1 MTTTSSK
8 FIARALSGAL
18 AAAGLLAAASIHA
31 AEYPP
36 RQITIVM
43 TGSVGGGQ
51 DRLTR
56 AFAKVWEKHLG
67 AKLKVLPK
75 PGASGR
81 VGLDYFASQPADGT
95 VVASANLST
104 VGIMHRQQRPAWDW
118 HETMHHLG
126 VFGVDP
132 GAMFVRAD
140 SPHRT
145 VRDVIE
151 AAKAEPM
158 LVGVSQ
164 WSNSDNLVVHQLID
178 QTGAKF
184 QAIPAGGGS
193 ATVTAVLGGHVPVG
207 VGKVSNI
214 NSAGDEMR
222 ILGVTMET
230 NPVPQLTGD
239 APTVNEAI
247 GAATATSASYR
258 AIVVPAG
265 LAERHPDRYRLLK
278 DSFEAAKDDPAYV
291 EAAAKDDVSPD
302 LILDLDHDALQAV
315 VDGYWRAFD
324 ESGAFFSVEQK
335 MTTVR
340 SRLVDVGKKG
350 KKVTYLRDGEEKTIK
365 ISRSRTKITIGGE
378 KAERGDL
385 KAGMECEIGWVG
397 LDIGAAKVE
406 CG

>member
-1 MTTTSSK
+1 MKTSNCIQSV
-8 FIARALSGAL
+8 AC
-18 AAAGLLAAASIHA
+18 LLASALIGVASPAMAADF
-31 AEYPP
+31 PP
-36 RQITIVM
+36 KQITIVM

-81 VGLDYFASQPADGT
+81 VGLDYFASQPMDGT

-104 VGIMHRQQRPAWDW
+104 VGIMHRQQKPSWGW
-118 HETMHHLG
+118 HETIHNLG
-126 VFGVDP
+126 TFGVDP
-132 GAMFVRAD
+132 GAVFVRAD
-140 SPHRT
+140 SPHAT
-145 VRDVIE
+145 LEDAIE
-151 AAKAEPM
+151 AARAEPM
-158 LVGVSQ
+158 LAGVSQ
-164 WSNSDNLVVHQLID
+164 WSNSDNLVIHQLID
-178 QTGAKF
+178 QADAQL

-193 ATVTAVLGGHVPVG
+193 ATVTAVLGGHVPIA

-222 ILGVTMET
+222 ILAVTMEE

-239 APTVNEAI
+239 APTVN
-247 GAATATSASYR
+247 GVLKTSTATSASYR
-258 AIVVPAG
+258 AIVVPAS
-265 LAERHPDRYRLLK
+265 LVTEHPDRYRLLK
-278 DSFEAAKDDPAYV
+278 ESFEAAKDDPVYI

-315 VDGYWRAFD
+315 VAGYWKAFD
-324 ESGAFFSVEQK
+324 ESGAFFTVEQK

-340 SRLVDVGKKG
+340 SKLIDVGKKG
-350 KKVTYLRDGEEKTIK
+350 KKVTYLRDGNEKSIK

-378 KAERGDL
+378 KAQREDL
-385 KAGMECEIGWVG
+385 KAGLDCEIGWIG
-397 LDIGAAKVE
+397 LDIGAAKVS
-406 CG
+406 CD